1 MTLYSPAQIL
11 GGGKIR
17 RTTIRPQVR
26 VRRLSAFFT
35 FDVQLLKA
43 AGRVWCI
50 VLPCLFLCYSATCA
64 MVNSVNQDVTEVEN
78 INYQLLTNNLDLRS
92 QAKKASTVET
102 VAMRAESLGLY
113 EHERGQRL
121 VYKVNKN
128 YFSYQ

>member
-17 RTTIRPQVR
+17 RTTIRPRAR
-26 VRRLSAFFT
+26 VRRPSVSFT

-43 AGRVWCI
+43 AGRLWCV
-50 VLPCLFLCYSATCA
+50 VLPCLVLFYSATCA
-64 MVNSVNQDVTEVEN
+64 MVNSVNHSVTEVEN
-78 INYQLLTNNLDLRS
+78 INYQLLTSNLDLRS
-92 QAKKASTVET
+92 QTKQASAPET
-102 VAMRAESLGLY
+102 VAARAENLGLY

-121 VYKVNKN
+121 VYKINKN